1 MIPEPSIQ
9 SDISH
14 EILDLIEIQI
24 LNACG
29 ASIAAISIII
39 SNRNIWSTGI
49 WLIELVRKQIF
60 DTLAITCIP

>member
-29 ASIAAISIII
+29 APIAAISIII
-39 SNRNIWSTGI
+39 SNRNIRSTGI

-60 DTLAITCIP
+60 DTLTITCIP